1 MENRMVEQ
9 GAVHAVKS
17 VSKDGGG
24 SAITRR
30 DAYVLKH
37 HALVGKV
44 AKRLARRLPSH
55 VSIDDLIS
63 AGMLGLLEAADR
75 FDPARGQKFESFA
88 EFRIRGA
95 MLDDLRLR
103 DSLSRDMRRLCRELQ
118 DATHRLTQQLGR
130 HPTES
135 DVASFLGVSVSEVRN
150 RESKLSGASLIGF
163 EDADPWFFEHTADKS
178 IPDPYEETARREFFD
193 HLSGH
198 IRVLPDRMQQVLALY
213 YCENLDLKEI
223 GVVIGVTESRICQIH
238 REATLRL
245 RKALG
250 EQASHEHFSA
260 AA

>member
-1 MENRMVEQ
+1 MENMTVERGATQ
-9 GAVHAVKS
+9 GRNQGC
-17 VSKDGGG
+17 KDGGG
-24 SAITRR
+24 PAIARR
-30 DAYVLKH
+30 NAHVLKH

-44 AKRLARRLPSH
+44 AKRLARRLPSY
-55 VSIDDLIS
+55 VSLDDLTS

-75 FDPARGQKFESFA
+75 FDPERGQKFESFA

-130 HPTES
+130 NPTES
-135 DVASFLGVSVSEVRN
+135 DVASYLGVSVSEIRN

-178 IPDPYEETARREFFD
+178 TPDPYEEAARHEFFEQ
-193 HLSGH
+193 LAGH
-198 IRVLPDRMQQVLALY
+198 VSVLPDRMQQVLALY
-213 YCENLDLKEI
+213 YCESLDLKEI
-223 GVVIGVTESRICQIH
+223 GVVIGVTESRVCQIH

-245 RKALG
+245 RKVLG
-250 EQASHEHFSA
+250 ESSEPQRLA
-260 AA
+260 A